1 MPTYSIKAPNGKTL
15 KVTGETMPTEAQLH
29 EIFAKAGVES
39 GATVPPA
46 RTPERPRGLATVGD
60 VAGDVAIGAA
70 KGLGNTVFGLGKI
83 VHDYTPIGRISDAIQ
98 PGTFD
103 QRLAELQPTN
113 TAQRVGYTGE
123 QIGEFFLPVGEA
135 GALARAGRM
144 AGAAPRATVQAAAT
158 TMAQTGSPAEAG
170 ASGAITGA
178 VTGVIPGASAVARG
192 LKANAQKSVAQALG
206 ATKEVMKTTA
216 ADLAPGILAR
226 GVKGS
231 RAAML
236 EQAAGK
242 VQSVGAQ
249 IGAEIQAA
257 AQAGQTVGGDAVRN
271 AIRQSAAPLHVLNAQ
286 GMPIPIAGAEAAVKQ
301 LRKLDQFVGELGAD
315 IPFDKAAAVKT
326 AWDRIVSKAG
336 LYGPKATAS
345 ATDNANAWA
354 IREAAGSFRE
364 LLAQGSP
371 SLDALNQ
378 EFKFWKG
385 LKTVLTETERRT
397 QAQSGGL
404 VSGLT
409 GSMGAAS
416 GFASGNSLGDRAQKA
431 VIGGLVGKNLVRVL
445 QSPAFRTAVA
455 GPLKDKLADA
465 LATGEAGKVL
475 SALGKI
481 TAALPGQLRPAAT
494 P

>member
-1 MPTYSIKAPNGKTL
+1 MPQTL
-15 KVTGETMPTEAQLH
+15 AQLVRSKH
-29 EIFAKAGVES
+29 PGAYDDLNDQALEAAVLKKYPGTYDDLPRTGQTPVAKSA
-39 GATVPPA
+39 PA
-46 RTPERPRGLATVGD
+46 SSAMST
-60 VAGDVAIGAA
+60 AGDVAVGAA

-98 PGTFD
+98 PGVFD
-103 QRLAELQPTN
+103 QRLVALQPTN

-135 GALARAGRM
+135 GALARAGRA
-144 AGAAPRATVQAAAT
+144 AGAAPRAAVQAAGT
-158 TMAQTGSPAEAG
+158 TLAQTGSPAEAG
-170 ASGAITGA
+170 LSGTVTGAITA
-178 VTGVIPGASAVARG
+178 AIPGVSAVARG
-192 LKANAQKSVAQALG
+192 LKASAQKSVAQALG
-206 ATKEVMKTTA
+206 ATKEGMKTTA
-216 ADLAPGILAR
+216 AELAPGMLAR

-236 EQAAGK
+236 EQAAGH

-257 AQAGQTVGGDAVRN
+257 AQAGQTVAGDAVRN
-271 AIRQSAAPLHVLNAQ
+271 AIRQSAAPLHVMNAQ
-286 GMPIPIAGAEAAVKQ
+286 GTPIPIAGAEAAVKQ

-336 LYGPKATAS
+336 LYGPKTTSS

-354 IREAAGSFRE
+354 IREAASSFRE

-371 SLDALNQ
+371 TLDALNQ

-397 QAQSGGL
+397 QAQGGGL
-404 VSGLT
+404 VSGVT
-409 GSMGAAS
+409 GSIGAAS
-416 GFASGNSLGDRAQKA
+416 GFASGQSMGDRVQNA
-431 VIGGLVGKNLVRVL
+431 VIGGVMGRQLVRVL

-465 LATGEAGKVL
+465 LATGEAGKIL
-475 SALGKI
+475 TALGKV
-481 TAALPGQLRPAAT
+481 TAALPAQLRPAPA